1 MWGRRGRV
9 TRLKQFGTRGVNNRK
24 RRFWVVS
31 CRKKSSLRRSRGEG
45 DRRRRR
51 WWRGGDL
58 ASSPLRQRFTLPP
71 PHGFATGRI
80 SGRNWPKVAFPNAAT
95 AKFNPAP
102 RTAPYRRASDSGRRQ
117 TAARW

>member
-58 ASSPLRQRFTLPP
+58 ASSPLRQSFTLTP
-71 PHGFATGRI
+71 PHGFATGRV
-80 SGRNWPKVAFPNAAT
+80 SGRNWTKELG
-95 AKFNPAP
+95 
-102 RTAPYRRASDSGRRQ
+102 RASCRERGCRYVAISVG
-117 TAARW
+117 TCNNEIKNSFSSSLY